1 MSRKTISV
9 PISTTDPV
17 SLVKLAK
24 TIASRQAGE
33 SASKA
38 VGVEIDTVAFAK
50 NAALVEEKQI
60 KIENLGRELEE
71 LTGSRNQLLGIA
83 EGQTS
88 QTEGTLLFEILR
100 VRDLLLGASRGNEKA
115 LEPWGFNV
123 TLGEAKS
130 PARKA
135 ALAKA

>member
-1 MSRKTISV
+1 MARKTIKV
-9 PISTTDPV
+9 PVSASDPV

-24 TIASRQAGE
+24 SITTRQASEG
-33 SASKA
+33 ASKA
-38 VGVEIDTVAFAK
+38 VAAEIDMVTLTR
-50 NAALVEEKQI
+50 NTALADEIQN
-60 KIENLGRELEE
+60 KIEKLTRETEE
-71 LTGSRNQLLGIA
+71 LVGTRNQLLGIA
-83 EGQTS
+83 AGQTS
-88 QTEGTLLFEILR
+88 QTEGTLLFEIMR
-100 VRDLLLGASRGNEKA
+100 IKDLLLGASRGNEKA